1 MDNLV
6 NFLSLMAVADSGG
19 EVKKRFQKIVETLV
33 GTGGMA
39 EALEGWYMEKIDN
52 FTEEQLENAVCE
64 KFEKC
69 ITDMLEEFKQ
79 SQQQST

>member
-6 NFLSLMAVADSGG
+6 NFLSLIAVADSVGD
-19 EVKKRFQKIVETLV
+19 VKKRFQEIVKTLV
-33 GTGGMA
+33 GTRGMA
-39 EALEGWYMEKIDN
+39 EALEGWYMEKINN

-79 SQQQST
+79 SQQQSM